1 MGYLD
6 YLQKLNDFC
15 FEKFGL
21 NSLTLGLQVKI
32 NKKRHLQNQHDPSEV
47 VFVDDEGNEFVQ

>member
-32 NKKRHLQNQHDPSEV
+32 TKKRPLQNQHNSSEV
-47 VFVDDEGNEFVQ
+47 VFVDVEGNEFVQ